1 MVQAHFVFLPEGA
14 LDTITSADKG
24 GAIVSEQAEPQQNA
38 SATSEQAAEP
48 QQSSSATKEQA
59 EAAAASDN
67 GEGPPTQ
74 DQPSSLHE
82 EEEEREDLQ
91 PEGVGEKETEAPNE
105 SSSLQTDDIDVNDPK
120 LNKAAS
126 VIQAGFRTYLSNK
139 ASGEQ
144 QQAEEIEPAGEKVDD
159 GEVAPVEDSEPI
171 GEGEVEQAPVIA
183 KQEKQQETDE
193 NDDLEQSAAPASSE
207 GQENMAQKEGEEI
220 ESQALTDGEHQEE
233 STLDQTATEVEP
245 QATEIS
251 DELKEEGESGE
262 GAVEA
267 AKDSDK
273 DGESEALVS
282 ETVPEKTETEK
293 VDQTEPTESG
303 GEEKE
308 ATEVSLCV
316 ICVLVGAIAGVVGN
330 S

>member
-24 GAIVSEQAEPQQNA
+24 GAIVSEQAESQRNA
-38 SATSEQAAEP
+38 SATTEQAAEP
-48 QQSSSATKEQA
+48 QQSSSATTEQA
-59 EAAAASDN
+59 EPVAASDN
-67 GEGPPTQ
+67 GEAPPTQ
-74 DQPSSLHE
+74 DQPSSLRKE
-82 EEEEREDLQ
+82 EEEGEDREQPQ
-91 PEGVGEKETEAPNE
+91 PEDVGEKEMEAPNE
-105 SSSLQTDDIDVNDPK
+105 SSSLQTDDIDVNDPE

-139 ASGEQ
+139 TSGEQ
-144 QQAEEIEPAGEKVDD
+144 QQAGEIEPAGEKVDD

-171 GEGEVEQAPVIA
+171 GEGEVEEVPVIA
-183 KQEKQQETDE
+183 KPEEQQETDE
-193 NDDLEQSAAPASSE
+193 NHDLEQNAAPASSE
-207 GQENMAQKEGEEI
+207 AQKEEEET
-220 ESQALTDGEHQEE
+220 ESQALTDGEQQEE

-245 QATEIS
+245 QVTEIS
-251 DELKEEGESGE
+251 ENVDELKEEGESGE
-262 GAVEA
+262 GAVEI

-282 ETVPEKTETEK
+282 ETVPEETVTEK

-308 ATEVSLCV
+308 ATEVRVMCV
-316 ICVLVGAIAGVVGN
+316 RVGTIVDVVGN